1 MKEGGWSEVLKL
13 LLGIGALLALPVL
26 IISSFPVDPA
36 SVNVDWA
43 IYIFATELVLLVAIL
58 VLFLYKRMRRNDS
71 VSP

>member
-36 SVNVDWA
+36 SVNVDWT
-43 IYIFATELVLLVAIL
+43 IYIFAMELVLLVAIL
-58 VLFLYKRMRRNDS
+58 ALFLYKRMRRNDS

>member
-13 LLGIGALLALPVL
+13 LMGIGALLALPVL

-43 IYIFATELVLLVAIL
+43 NYIFATELVLLVAIL
-58 VLFLYKRMRRNDS
+58 ALFLYKRMRRNDP